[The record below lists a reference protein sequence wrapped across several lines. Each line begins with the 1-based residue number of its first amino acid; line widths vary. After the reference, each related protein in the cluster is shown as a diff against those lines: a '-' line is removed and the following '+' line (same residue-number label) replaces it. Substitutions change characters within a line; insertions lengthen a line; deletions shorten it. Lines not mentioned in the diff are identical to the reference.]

1 MKHPFPTSPLPQLRV
16 GQPVHVNTRS
26 GWLEAIVEAVAH
38 RNIQVDYYQDG
49 VPAGY
54 SAAVPAHLVWP
65 ARGLSLRPVT
75 ALVAGDQVADG
86 DRWRTVA
93 GTWHTRDGWVVIYY
107 TTGEQAAVPARTV
120 LRLPTRAGSAT
131 PDPGR

>member
-1 MKHPFPTSPLPQLRV
+1 MKHPFPTSPLPRLRP

-26 GWLEAIVEAVAH
+26 GWLDATVTAVAH
-38 RNIQVDYYQDG
+38 RNIQVDYQPG

-65 ARGLSLRPVT
+65 ADGITLRPVT
-75 ALVAGDQVADG
+75 ALAAGDQVADG
-86 DRWRTVA
+86 DRCRTVA
-93 GTWHTRDGWVVIYY
+93 GTWRTRDGWVVIYY

-120 LRLPTRAGSAT
+120 LRLPTGAGYAA
-131 PDPGR
+131 PEPGQ

>member
-1 MKHPFPTSPLPQLRV
+1 V
-16 GQPVHVNTRS
+16 YVNTRS

-38 RNIQVDYYQDG
+38 RSIQVDYRAG

-65 ARGLSLRPVT
+65 AEGIALRPVT
-75 ALVAGDQVADG
+75 ALVTGEQVADG
-86 DRWRTVA
+86 NSWRTVA

-120 LRLPTRAGSAT
+120 LRLPAAGCAT
-131 PDPGR
+131 PEPGR

>member
-1 MKHPFPTSPLPQLRV
+1 MRHPLPTSPLPRLRP

-26 GWLEAIVEAVAH
+26 GWLDATVTAVAH
-38 RNIQVDYYQDG
+38 RNIQVYYQAR

-65 ARGLSLRPVT
+65 AQGLTLRPVT
-75 ALVAGDQVADG
+75 ELAAGDQVADG

-93 GTWHTRDGWVVIYY
+93 STWHTRDGWVVIYY
-107 TTGEQAAVPARTV
+107 TTGEHTAVPARTV
-120 LRLPTRAGSAT
+120 LRLPTRAGCAT
-131 PDPGR
+131 ADPGR